1 MGKKSKYR
9 RFLSFSDDLF
19 YIGGKD
25 PLKGLADCL
34 KTRNRLLRNK
44 KATSIIYVFDNT
56 NAQYQ
61 RKIRSSQP

>member
-25 PLKGLADCL
+25 PLKGLVGRL

>member
-9 RFLSFSDDLF
+9 RFLSFLDDLF

-25 PLKGLADCL
+25 PLKGLVGRL

>member
-25 PLKGLADCL
+25 PLKGLAGRL

-44 KATSIIYVFDNT
+44 KATSIIYVFDDT
-56 NAQYQ
+56 HAQYQ
-61 RKIRSSQP
+61 RKIRNSQP

>member
-25 PLKGLADCL
+25 PLKGLVGRL

-44 KATSIIYVFDNT
+44 KVTSIIYVFDNT